1 MLKCACAITRH
12 SSPSLQHGK
21 IKINCL
27 EECKKLGKYQTIYLV
42 KTFIFIIST
51 WWVYSGCT
59 LSLIAWKVFRSQMD
73 TSYGW
78 MRLMGPSDP
87 NEVFRHQVT
96 MSRHFFRFHDFIGFI
111 SWFLKKWHP
120 VCENWSQGSEL
131 MAGYVFWAQVAQ
143 IKFVGPRSQGQD
155 IFSDFII
162 LFDSSHDFWKNDSL
176 LVKIRARVMNL
187 WLDTSSEH
195 KWPKCSF

>member
-1 MLKCACAITRH
+1 MLRCVRTITRH

-27 EECKKLGKYQTIYLV
+27 EEWKKLGKYQTIYLV

-51 WWVYSGCT
+51 WWVYPGCT
-59 LSLIAWKVFRSQMD
+59 LSLVASKVFWSQMAKM
-73 TSYGW
+73 W
-78 MRLMGPSDP
+78 FLGP
-87 NEVFRHQVT
+87 QVAK
-96 MSRHFFRFHDFIGFI
+96 SRYFFRFHYFIGFI
-111 SWFLKKWHP
+111 WWFLRKWRP

-143 IKFVGPRSQGQD
+143 IKFLGPRSQGQD

-162 LFDSSHDFWKNDSL
+162 LFDSSHDFWKNDIL

-187 WLDTSSEH
+187 WLDTSSGH